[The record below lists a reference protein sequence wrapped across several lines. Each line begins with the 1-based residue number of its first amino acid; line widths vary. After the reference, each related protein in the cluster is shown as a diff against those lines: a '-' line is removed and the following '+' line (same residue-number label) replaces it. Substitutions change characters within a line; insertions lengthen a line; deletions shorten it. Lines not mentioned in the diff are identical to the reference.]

1 MKFTYK
7 AYINML
13 NLLKESE
20 YEFCKYGE
28 YSDKENIVILRHD
41 IDMDLEKAL
50 ELAKLEHQNRVSST
64 YFVLLCT
71 DFYNIFS
78 KKSNDIL
85 TEIISL
91 GHDIGLHFD
100 ELKYNC
106 KSVEEVKNM
115 IKKEVKIIDT
125 YMNYHIKSVS
135 MHRPSKLVLENDI
148 DLNGL
153 INSYSKEYFEC
164 FKYLSDSRMNWREDA
179 EEIIV
184 LQKYKKLHIL
194 THPFWYKDE
203 EESMRDIL
211 LSFIQQSKY
220 KTFDNIDS
228 NFRNLLEVIN
238 INNI

>member
-13 NLLKESE
+13 NLLKAND

-28 YSDKENIVILRHD
+28 HSEEKKFVILRHD

-50 ELAKLEHQNRVSST
+50 ELAKLEYKNGVNST
-64 YFVLLCT
+64 YFVLLST

-100 ELKYNC
+100 ELRYNC
-106 KSVEEVKNM
+106 KDIEDVKIM
-115 IKKEVKIIDT
+115 INKEVEIICK
-125 YMNYHIKSVS
+125 YMDYNIKSVS
-135 MHRPSKLVLENDI
+135 MHRPSNMVLDNDI
-148 DLNGL
+148 KINGL
-153 INSYSKEYFEC
+153 INSYSKEYFED
-164 FKYLSDSRMNWREDA
+164 FKYLSDSRMHWREDV

-184 LQKYKKLHIL
+184 SQKYKRLHIL

-203 EESMRDIL
+203 EEGMREVL
-211 LSFIQQSKY
+211 FNFIKQSKY
-220 KTFDNIDS
+220 KTFNNVDC
-228 NFRNLLEVIN
+228 NFKNLSEVIN
-238 INNI
+238 ISDI